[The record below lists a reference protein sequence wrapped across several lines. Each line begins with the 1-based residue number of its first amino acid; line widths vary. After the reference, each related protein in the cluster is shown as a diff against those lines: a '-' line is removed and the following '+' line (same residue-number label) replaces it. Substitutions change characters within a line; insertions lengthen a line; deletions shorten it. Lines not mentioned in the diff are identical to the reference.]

1 MVLKEAENDQ
11 PIRILVVLAHPDDP
25 EFYCGGTVA
34 LWSSEGRKIV
44 YCLIT
49 RGEKGNDDSDA
60 DPKMIAELRMQEQ
73 RRAAAIL
80 GVEEVIFLDHPDG
93 YLTPDLNLRRDVVRV
108 IRQVRPD
115 IVITCDPTN
124 FFPSDRYINHP
135 DHRAAGQATLD
146 AVFPA
151 AGSGL
156 YFSELNMDEG
166 LSSHKVNQV
175 YVAGAQQSNTVID
188 VTDYMD
194 AKLAALR
201 EHVSQI
207 HDFEA
212 METRLRKRMLDQ
224 ESPPDSPR
232 YVERFKRID
241 LRR

>member
-1 MVLKEAENDQ
+1 VNSKEAGVSK

-34 LWSSEGRKIV
+34 LWAAEGRQII
-44 YCLIT
+44 YCLLT
-49 RGEKGNDDSDA
+49 QGEKGNDDGEV
-60 DPKMIAELRMQEQ
+60 DPLVIAQIRVEEQ
-73 RRAAAIL
+73 RRAADIL
-80 GVEEVIFLDHPDG
+80 GVEQVIFLDHPDG
-93 YLTPDLNLRRDVVRV
+93 YLTPDLALRRDVVRV
-108 IRQVRPD
+108 IRQVRPE

-146 AVFPA
+146 AVYPA

-156 YFSELNMDEG
+156 YFSELNVEEG

-175 YVAGAQQSNTVID
+175 YIAGAQQWNTVID
-188 VTDYMD
+188 VTDLMN

-201 EHVSQI
+201 EHTSQI

-212 METRLRKRMLDQ
+212 MEERLRKRMLDQ

>member
-1 MVLKEAENDQ
+1 MAGDDQ

-34 LWSSEGRKIV
+34 MWAREGRQIV
-44 YCLIT
+44 YCLLT
-49 RGEKGNDDSDA
+49 QGEKGNDDGDA
-60 DPKMIAELRMQEQ
+60 DPKTIAELRMDEQ
-73 RRAAAIL
+73 RRAADIL
-80 GVEEVIFLDHPDG
+80 GVKEVIFLDHPDG

-115 IVITCDPTN
+115 VVITCDPTN

-156 YFSELNMDEG
+156 YFSELNAEEG

-188 VTDYMD
+188 VTETMD
-194 AKLAALR
+194 VKLAALR
-201 EHVSQI
+201 EHASQI

-212 METRLRKRMLDQ
+212 MEKRLRKRMLDR